1 VPFFFVSCVIW
12 EKKISRKNF
21 YVALTFQD
29 RIPDERYLDLL
40 KKTLVKKRYTGKT
53 VSQCAQMTLQA

>member
-1 VPFFFVSCVIW
+1 MG

-29 RIPDERYLDLL
+29 GPPDERYLDLL
-40 KKTLVKKRYTGKT
+40 KMTLVKKRYTGKT